1 VAAAAAAAG
10 RRERRKEVNSFE
22 IKYIRRL
29 LNRLLSAVTVKET
42 PDKMLRR
49 LIAARRGNSRDVSR
63 ELFHLLCGEK
73 SDERPDREIPRM

>member
-1 VAAAAAAAG
+1 MAAAAAAAAAVVVAAAAAG

-42 PDKMLRR
+42 PDEMLRG
-49 LIAARRGNSRDVSR
+49 LIAV
-63 ELFHLLCGEK
+63 
-73 SDERPDREIPRM
+73 